1 MRRDDPDRE
10 ARPALVAA
18 GALAAVLA
26 GWGAWAVYP
35 AVGPAD
41 DPFRSTLAVVPAV
54 CAALAW
60 IGRRAARETILRPT
74 RGRSGRRA
82 RRMGL
87 LEGLLWLAVLLS
99 LPFRHALGWPYDD
112 APWAA
117 VLVLALATTTA
128 RRLLDLRPLLR
139 PGSTRPS
146 ALFFL
151 LPLVIYLAIQPW
163 ALERRPA
170 NGDEPYN
177 LLLAHSLAYDLDI
190 DLDNQYAA
198 GDSLRFADRD
208 LGPQEGDPV
217 ARGGARRSRH
227 NAFLPVLLA
236 PGYRVAGRAGAAATM
251 AVLTAA
257 LAWLFLRLALRS
269 LSGATPEDAV
279 DDAAEDAVDDAAE
292 DVVDDAADGAVASR
306 KAVSGA
312 FLAWA
317 AVAFLPPLLLYAHQI
332 WVEVPAALL
341 LAFAVD
347 RLWSLRRRR
356 RDRDLLLF
364 VVALVLLP
372 LLKLRLLLL
381 AAPLLL
387 LALPSQRREPR
398 RLALLLALPGLAVGA
413 MLAFNAWAYGNP
425 FKLYTSHEVQTFL
438 STPVRHLRG
447 LVGIFWDCAFGL
459 FAFAPLWMLL
469 LPGLALF
476 LRRRDAPPGVLRR
489 EHLRLDLAVLAVP
502 YLLALAPR
510 LEWYGGWAPPFRYPL
525 VLLPLLGLL
534 LIPVLARRRRAGL
547 RFLWVLLGLPT
558 LLLALIWT
566 VTPSW
571 TYHLADGSQQ
581 ILQLAGSQLGADV
594 SRLFPS
600 TVRPRPATWIW
611 VAASLLTI
619 PLAFAGGRSR
629 HPFVARHA
637 GSLAVGVLFAFLV
650 AVPWAAETLPSRHVE
665 VEDAWVG
672 KHGGTLHPERW
683 RLRRPEVASG
693 WFLGAG
699 AWLEIPVSAGGREV
713 VVDVRATRVGRGPN
727 VLQVERL
734 GDDGTPETLASFTL
748 DERGRFA
755 DHPAP
760 PVPWAEGDRLVVRNA
775 GTGRGGGLVIDW
787 VDLCWRGDPCWE
799 TVAAQQTVQEAPQEK
814 ETPER

>member
-1 MRRDDPDRE
+1 MRRDGADRSL
-10 ARPALVAA
+10 RPALVVA
-18 GALAAVLA
+18 GGLAALFL
-26 GWGAWAVYP
+26 GWGLWAVYP
-35 AVGPAD
+35 ALGPAD

-54 CAALAW
+54 AAALAW
-60 IGRRAARETILRPT
+60 IGRRATA
-74 RGRSGRRA
+74 RSGRRA

-87 LEGLLWLAVLLS
+87 LEGLLWVGVLLS

-117 VLVLALATTTA
+117 VLVLALAATTG

-139 PGSTRPS
+139 PRTTRPS

-151 LPLVIYLAIQPW
+151 LPLVVYLAIQPW

-177 LLLAHSLAYDLDI
+177 LLLAHSLAYDLDV

-198 GDSLRFADRD
+198 GDSLRFADRS
-208 LGPQEGDPV
+208 LGPQRGDPV
-217 ARGGARRSRH
+217 ARDGARRSRH
-227 NAFLPVLLA
+227 NAFLPLLLA

-251 AVLTAA
+251 ALFTAA
-257 LAWLFLRLALRS
+257 LAWLFLRLALRCA
-269 LSGATPEDAV
+269 SG
-279 DDAAEDAVDDAAE
+279 
-292 DVVDDAADGAVASR
+292 DVSEGISESGSDSGSGRGRRVL
-306 KAVSGA
+306 SGA

-332 WVEVPAALL
+332 WVEVPAALV

-347 RLWSLRRRR
+347 RLWNLRRESRG
-356 RDRDLLLF
+356 RDLLLF
-364 VVALVLLP
+364 VGALVLLP

-381 AAPLLL
+381 AVPLLL
-387 LALPSQRREPR
+387 LALPTQRRAPR
-398 RLALLLALPGLAVGA
+398 RLALLLALPGLAVAA

-425 FKLYTSHEVQTFL
+425 FKLYTFHEVQTFL
-438 STPVRHLRG
+438 SSPLRHVRG

-476 LRRRDAPPGVLRR
+476 LRRGRDDSASGMER
-489 EHLRLDLAVLAVP
+489 LRLDLPVLAVP
-502 YLLALAPR
+502 YLLAVAPR

-534 LIPVLARRRRAGL
+534 LLPVLADRRRAGL

-566 VTPSW
+566 VAPSW

-581 ILQLAGSQLGADV
+581 ILQLAGIQLGADV

-611 VAASLLTI
+611 VAASLLAI
-619 PLAFAGGRSR
+619 PLAFAGSRRQPRLAGRL
-629 HPFVARHA
+629 A
-637 GSLAVGVLFAFLV
+637 GRLAVVALFAFLV
-650 AVPWAAETLPSRHVE
+650 AVPWAAEILPSRHVE
-665 VEDAWVG
+665 VEDAWVA

-693 WFLGAG
+693 WLLGAG
-699 AWLEIPVSAGGREV
+699 AWLEIPVSAGGAEV
-713 VVDVRATRVGRGPN
+713 VVDVRATRVGRGPD
-727 VLQVERL
+727 VLRVERL
-734 GDDGTPETLASFTL
+734 EDDGSRTDLATFVL

-760 PVPWAEGDRLVVRNA
+760 PSAWEEGDRLVVRNA

-787 VDLCWRGDPCWE
+787 VDFCWRGDPCWE
-799 TVAAQQTVQEAPQEK
+799 TP
-814 ETPER
+814 